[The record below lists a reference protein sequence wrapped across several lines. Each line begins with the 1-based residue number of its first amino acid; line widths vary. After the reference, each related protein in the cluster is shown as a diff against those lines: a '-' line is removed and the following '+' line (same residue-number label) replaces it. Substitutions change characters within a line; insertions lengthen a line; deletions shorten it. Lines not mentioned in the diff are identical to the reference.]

1 MSFPLVVWSG
11 ILRVGQ
17 GGVFLVGGE
26 GLGEFDCFYIRVIG
40 VWRGR
45 VVVGV
50 AFPSNSIHRCGRKMG
65 NLRVTRDV
73 DSHLTRSML
82 TYNIGNR
89 ACSLKHPVG
98 RSTSF
103 MLCG

>member
-1 MSFPLVVWSG
+1 MAFFE
-11 ILRVGQ
+11 R
-17 GGVFLVGGE
+17 GVMGSGE
-26 GLGEFDCFYIRVIG
+26 GPCFYIRWQG
-40 VWRGR
+40 VWRG

-65 NLRVTRDV
+65 KLRVTRDV

-82 TYNIGNR
+82 TYKIGNR
-89 ACSLKHPVG
+89 VCSLKHPVG
-98 RSTSF
+98 RSTSM